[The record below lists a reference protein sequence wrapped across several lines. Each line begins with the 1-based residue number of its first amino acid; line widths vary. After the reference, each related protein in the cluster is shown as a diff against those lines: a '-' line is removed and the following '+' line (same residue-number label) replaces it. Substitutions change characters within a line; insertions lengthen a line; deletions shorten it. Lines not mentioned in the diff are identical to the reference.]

1 MKNLAPI
8 VIFAFNR
15 PKALKALIESLKQN
29 PLYGES
35 ERFVFIDGPRN
46 EADRKLIEEVKE
58 IAHSVTENVMAS
70 EENKGLANS
79 IISGVTQIVNRY
91 GKVIVLEDDLRL
103 MPGFLK
109 YMNEALDTYE
119 NQEKI
124 FSICGYGLKIKRPKD
139 YVEDVYMGIRSSSW
153 GWGTWKD
160 RWQSVDWEVKDWEE
174 LSMNRRTQRAFNRG
188 GSDMFGMLR
197 GYMTGRNNSWAIRFC
212 YSQFKQGRYSVHPF
226 LSFVDNEGFGEGAT
240 NCNQKYSRFKVEL
253 NNQENPVLNMPSEL
267 SLNKNIIRANY
278 RYHSLMMRIYSKFR
292 KILNA

>member
-1 MKNLAPI
+1 
-8 VIFAFNR
+8 
-15 PKALKALIESLKQN
+15 
-29 PLYGES
+29 
-35 ERFVFIDGPRN
+35 
-46 EADRKLIEEVKE
+46 
-58 IAHSVTENVMAS
+58 
-70 EENKGLANS
+70 
-79 IISGVTQIVNRY
+79 
-91 GKVIVLEDDLRL
+91 
-103 MPGFLK
+103 
-109 YMNEALDTYE
+109 MNEALDTYE

-174 LSMNRRTQRAFNRG
+174 LSMNRRTQSAFNRG

-253 NNQENPVLNMPSEL
+253 NNQETPVLNMPSEL
-267 SLNKNIIRANY
+267 SLNKNIIRANS